1 VQGTPCT
8 PLNCHFNKKIGEKIM
23 LSSSDKLVLHPFS
36 SYHSKRWE
44 KILSFFIL
52 LLLVILVAVLV
63 ETHPEVLKWTTEDWM
78 QWLFSLQDKPM
89 ILLQIS
95 SFLLSFLSLVYF
107 YLAHHRERIFLTS
120 SGIRYQSPLPSFLQW
135 LKPDWSMKWS
145 QIKAAY
151 FKPARLKMVQ
161 GPLSMSLVLESAFF
175 SKKIVPCAWID
186 PNDSEETR
194 PALQQWQKFSPRQ
207 TKHVLPYCPIIKY
220 LTKRGIDVKMDQ
232 VENALQAQSAE
243 FALESN
249 RHSLAAAILF
259 FTLLAYALLDFLINQ
274 ETYADFPFYNIYIYI
289 GSGVF
294 MAIIVMGWLRRA
306 KVPKRESII
315 VALLLGGVFGVA
327 LYPGLLRLNQ
337 LTDTQGL
344 QIYQYVLQKDYSLK
358 PLDSNALPIHLC

>member
-1 VQGTPCT
+1 
-8 PLNCHFNKKIGEKIM
+8 M
-23 LSSSDKLVLHPFS
+23 LSSSDQLVLHPFS
-36 SYHSKRWE
+36 SYYSKRWE
-44 KILSFFIL
+44 KIISFFIL
-52 LLLVILVAVLV
+52 LLLVILAAVLV

-78 QWLFSLQDKPM
+78 QWLFSLKDEPM
-89 ILLQIS
+89 ILLQIA
-95 SFLLSFLSLVYF
+95 SFLLSFLPVVYF
-107 YLAHHRERIFLTS
+107 YLGHHRERIFLTS
-120 SGIRYQSPLPSFLQW
+120 SGIRYQSPLPGFLQW

-151 FKPARLKMVQ
+151 FKPASLKMVQ
-161 GPLSMSLVLESAFF
+161 GPLSMSLVLETASF
-175 SKKIVPCAWID
+175 SRKMVPCAWID
-186 PNDSEETR
+186 PNDSEETH
-194 PALQQWQKFSPRQ
+194 PALQHWSRFSPRQ
-207 TKHVLPYCPIIKY
+207 TKLVLPYCPIIKY

-232 VENALQAQSAE
+232 VEKASQAQSAD

-259 FTLLAYALLDFLINQ
+259 FTLLAYALLDFLINK
-274 ETYADFPFYNIYIYI
+274 ETYADFPFYNIYI

-306 KVPKRESII
+306 KVPKRESIV

-358 PLDSNALPIHLC
+358 PLDSIALPSLYFERDLDYWSH